1 MATSTSNE
9 PSSRAKALKRAQDD
23 LQKQHQTVLIEE
35 RNQLL
40 DKLGQNRTDMAHIG
54 YTFTTK
60 LEQENHNLSM
70 QNNELETKNKEL
82 TAEVARLKKK
92 R

>member
-23 LQKQHQTVLIEE
+23 LQKQHQTVL
-35 RNQLL
+35 QLL
-40 DKLGQNRTDMAHIG
+40 DELGQNRTDLAHIG